1 MAIEIKIN
9 PIDFELDVAI
19 GIDLPMMGSK
29 GSAFKQNYL
38 TIDQS
43 LANVKNLLL
52 TNKGE
57 RVMQPDLGCD
67 LKNIL
72 FENITEDLLDTI
84 DNTIRN
90 SISFWLPYIFIN
102 KLTATADESNNHIN
116 ISLAVS
122 LIDNIQDTRAI
133 QITITDNTQPQYG

>member
-1 MAIEIKIN
+1 
-9 PIDFELDVAI
+9 
-19 GIDLPMMGSK
+19 
-29 GSAFKQNYL
+29 
-38 TIDQS
+38 
-43 LANVKNLLL
+43 
-52 TNKGE
+52 
-57 RVMQPDLGCD
+57 MQPDLGCD